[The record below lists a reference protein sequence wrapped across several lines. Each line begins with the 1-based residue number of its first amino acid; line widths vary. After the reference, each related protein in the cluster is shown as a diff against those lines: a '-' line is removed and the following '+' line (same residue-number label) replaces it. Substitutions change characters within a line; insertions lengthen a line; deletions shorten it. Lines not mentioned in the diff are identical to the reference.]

1 MKKFDLAFE
10 RALHWLN
17 EANEMNYTASTLFDN
32 VYALV
37 KLLSSKNNNYLINN
51 KVKAEDDQSVKDFAK
66 RVVEQETPEIVLDT
80 NPPIKII
87 PSQMPDTEDFTIELF
102 NLNKKVGDP
111 TRSEKIVN
119 EHNEVVFDKVIN
131 FITNATMK
139 EASPE
144 AAVNEMPQEENPA
157 AAQPGAE
164 QSELPG
170 AEQSAAPPK
179 V

>member
-1 MKKFDLAFE
+1 MYNPF
-10 RALHWLN
+10 
-17 EANEMNYTASTLFDN
+17 STILRIYFYNDPHMG
-32 VYALV
+32 YGDSGTFRYV
-37 KLLSSKNNNYLINN
+37 K
-51 KVKAEDDQSVKDFAK
+51 V
-66 RVVEQETPEIVLDT
+66 TP
-80 NPPIKII
+80 
-87 PSQMPDTEDFTIELF
+87 EDFTVEIF

-119 EHNEVVFDKVIN
+119 EHNEVIFDKVVN

-170 AEQSAAPPK
+170 ADQSAAPPK